1 MFNIAVFVSGRG
13 SNLKSIFE
21 KVSADKAKICA
32 VVSDKKDC
40 GAVSFATENEIPV
53 YLVSSKEVPEFY
65 SYEKLAAQLKKV
77 PVDLIVLAGFLKKIP
92 DSFVDEFEL
101 KIINIHPALL
111 PSFGGKGMYGM
122 SVHQA
127 VFDSSAKV
135 SGATVHF
142 VDKVY
147 DHGRIIAQR
156 AIDISDVE
164 NAEQIAHKVLEI
176 EHEILPFVITK
187 FAEGKITINGNRVVI
202 L

>member
-1 MFNIAVFVSGRG
+1 MFNIVVFVSGKG

-21 KVSADKAKICA
+21 KVSSGKIKICA
-32 VVSDKKDC
+32 VVSDKKNC
-40 GAVSFATENEIPV
+40 GAVLFATENEIPV
-53 YLVSSKEVPEFY
+53 YLVSQSVKPEYFT
-65 SYEKLAAQLKKV
+65 YEKLTDELKKI
-77 PVDLIVLAGFLKKIP
+77 PVDLIVLAGFLKKLP
-92 DSFVDEFEL
+92 DSFVDEFEF

-122 SVHQA
+122 YVHQA
-127 VFDSSAKV
+127 VFDSTVRV

-147 DHGRIIAQR
+147 DHGTIIAQR
-156 AIDISDVE
+156 AIDISDAE
-164 NAEQIAHKVLEI
+164 SPEQIASKVLDV

-187 FAEGKITINGNRVVI
+187 FAEGKITINKKRVVI